1 MKRATLL
8 TVLAIMLLTACAPS
22 QRSMDSANSQAP
34 LAADSPLQ
42 GLVPPQTLT
51 EILLNNGF
59 HQTRNY
65 CTGTCTSYEVYA
77 PQTIAKVY
85 DDGTFSIQ
93 AVASAGGELD
103 LQVFNLV
110 LAQAYGQELTDWAA
124 EHLTPAMRKEQTDSL
139 GNYDVSMTGNE
150 NERLT
155 ITITPK

>member
-1 MKRATLL
+1 MKRAILL
-8 TVLAIMLLTACAPS
+8 TVLAIILLTACAPS
-22 QRSMDSANSQAP
+22 QGPTDTDKSQAP

-42 GLVPPQTLT
+42 DLVPPQTLT
-51 EILLNNGF
+51 EILLDNGF

-65 CTGTCTSYEVYA
+65 CTGTCTSYEVYT

-93 AVASAGGELD
+93 AVASTGGVPD

-110 LAQAYGQELTDWAA
+110 LTQAYGEELTDWAA
-124 EHLTPAMRKEQTDSL
+124 EHLNAAMRKEQTDSL
-139 GNYDVSMTGNE
+139 GSYGVSMTGKE
-150 NERLT
+150 NERVT